1 MGYLIIITIMATY
14 NHNRSQ
20 KQFDK
25 NKIIRTMLM
34 EKCDIQYNHEE
45 NFKLINQNH
54 QNQKESQKS
63 NIQ

>member
-1 MGYLIIITIMATY
+1 MAILIIITIMATY
-14 NHNRSQ
+14 NGNRSQ

-34 EKCDIQYNHEE
+34 EKCDIQYNHKR

>member
-1 MGYLIIITIMATY
+1 MATY

-25 NKIIRTMLM
+25 NKIIRIMLM
-34 EKCDIQYNHEE
+34 RKCDIQYNHEE
-45 NFKLINQNH
+45 NFKPINQNH

>member
-1 MGYLIIITIMATY
+1 MAILIIITIMATY
-14 NHNRSQ
+14 NRNRSQ